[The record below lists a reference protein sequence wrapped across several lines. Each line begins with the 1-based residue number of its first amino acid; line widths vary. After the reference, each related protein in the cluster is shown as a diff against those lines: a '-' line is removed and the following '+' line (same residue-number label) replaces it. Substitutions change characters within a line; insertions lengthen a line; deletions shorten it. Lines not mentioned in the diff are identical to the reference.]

1 MAGTPHTLALQ
12 WRGERH
18 ARIARQ
24 IQDHDVLGEEGVVDS
39 LYELS
44 LEMTRW
50 LQAQYPLLKPGL
62 QVMSILGDF
71 EFYLALLPLI
81 YWCVNKRFGKEIAYL
96 LAVANILNAV
106 GKHLLRQPRPFWLD
120 AAIGLSEETSYGAPS
135 GHVQSATVAYLLVAI
150 RAQRRLIWFLAG
162 LGIFLMALSRV
173 YLGVHFWHDAILGF
187 LLGVLILFGYYVW
200 QNTFQSS
207 FGNRLL
213 GQRMLLAISLPLT
226 IAVLYAGGLLL
237 IGELPQVAWSEH
249 MATAEDLSLEE
260 VFTAGGILLGLG
272 IGFILE
278 ATRVHFIVDGSL
290 ARRAL
295 RYLVGIAVTILIWR
309 GLALIFPEDPQWL
322 ALPLRLFR
330 YWLAGMWVAYYAP
343 LLFVR
348 TGLAQASPEPDV
360 SLSVSKGGI
369 LSK

>member
-1 MAGTPHTLALQ
+1 M
-12 WRGERH
+12 
-18 ARIARQ
+18 
-24 IQDHDVLGEEGVVDS
+24 DS
-39 LYELS
+39 LYELG
-44 LEMTRW
+44 LEIARW
-50 LQAQYPLLKPGL
+50 LQAQYPQLEPGL
-62 QVMSILGDF
+62 QVMSILGRF

-81 YWCVNKRFGKEIAYL
+81 YWCINKRFGKEIAYL
-96 LAVANILNAV
+96 LAITNILNAV
-106 GKHLLRQPRPFWLD
+106 AKHLLRQPRPFWLD

-135 GHVQSATVAYLLVAI
+135 GHVQSATVAYLLIAI

-173 YLGVHFWHDAILGF
+173 YLGVHFWQDALLGF
-187 LLGVLILFGYYVW
+187 LFGVLILFGNYVW
-200 QNTFQSS
+200 YSTFGTA
-207 FGNRLL
+207 FGNRIL
-213 GQRMLLAISLPLT
+213 GQRILLAVTLPLA
-226 IAVLYAGGLLL
+226 IAVLYAAGLAV
-237 IGELPQVAWSEH
+237 IGELPQVDWSEQ
-249 MATAEDLSLEE
+249 AQIAESLSLEE
-260 VFTAGGILLGLG
+260 VFSAGGIILGLG

-309 GLALIFPEDPQWL
+309 GLAIVFPDDPLWL

-343 LLFVR
+343 VLFVR

-360 SLSVSKGGI
+360 SLSVSRGGI
-369 LSK
+369 LSE